1 MGDNAAADSN
11 IVSLHSDDHGLQVR
25 LRVRLRS
32 QHTVRAKS
40 SEAASA
46 AEKVGVRNQAVSS
59 WELGNANPS
68 PENMVTLIDV
78 LELDPDA
85 AAAAY
90 LEAWRR

>member
-1 MGDNAAADSN
+1 MATLAQIIREARTS
-11 IVSLHSDDHGLQVR
+11 SGL
-25 LRVRLRS
+25 S
-32 QHTVRAKS
+32 QYAL
-40 SEAASA
+40 

-78 LELDPDA
+78 LELDRDA

>member
-1 MGDNAAADSN
+1 
-11 IVSLHSDDHGLQVR
+11 
-25 LRVRLRS
+25 
-32 QHTVRAKS
+32 
-40 SEAASA
+40 
-46 AEKVGVRNQAVSS
+46 VRNQAVSS

-78 LELDPDA
+78 LELDRDA